1 MNKGEEN
8 MKNKI
13 TEKQGRLILGIA
25 TAMWNKKYK
34 QFPNDRDDAIGQA
47 TLEMYKS
54 IKRYDNK
61 KNISLNSYLN
71 LIADRSFKKYFRD
84 FIYKHQDKYIYI
96 EQESDEGYTL
106 GLEDFIGVVD
116 VNYENIEFN
125 ELMKKFNKNI
135 EERNKHTSRKIN
147 INELH
152 TIIKLLDNGYTQSE
166 ISKKFGY
173 SQNTVKKKIHRMRE
187 VIMEIK
193 NNE

>member
-1 MNKGEEN
+1 MEG
-8 MKNKI
+8 KI
-13 TEKQGRLILGIA
+13 TEEQGKLILRIA

-34 QFPNDRDDAIGQA
+34 QFPNDKDDAIGLA

-84 FIYKHQDKYIYI
+84 FVYKHQDKYIYI

-106 GLEDFIGVVD
+106 GLEDIIGKD
-116 VNYENIEFN
+116 DIHYNDIEFN
-125 ELMKKFNKNI
+125 ELMKKFNKYVI
-135 EERNKHTSRKIN
+135 NKNKRTSRKMN

-152 TIIKLLDNGYTQSE
+152 TIIKLSDNGYTQSE
-166 ISKKFGY
+166 ISKMFGC
-173 SQNTVKKKIHRMRE
+173 SQNTVKKKIHRMRF
-187 VIMEIK
+187 IMTEIK
-193 NNE
+193 NN